1 MTRPLARVAASFA
14 ALWLVVSCLDISS
27 PIDGISSISNIIAPS
42 PSVILGDVSRDTLGD
57 TAALRVYAFDAKGD
71 TVKDV
76 QITFIVLDTGLRID
90 PSGIAHGDAL
100 SPSARVVARVST
112 AGNTSVGLQTAVDTL
127 PVTIAPDTVYLTSTD
142 TLFITATDSVAFSK
156 GVSVKVLGLDRTKP
170 VNSYLVRYTIDTAP
184 AAKSGAT
191 SAFLV
196 GDDNKPSA
204 NDTTKGTGDA
214 SRRVALRRAALAD
227 DAVWATAKPDS
238 VIVRAHVQYK
248 GTDVKGSP
256 IRVVIPLRLKVS

>member
-1 MTRPLARVAASFA
+1 MTRPFARVAASFA

-42 PSVILGDVSRDTLGD
+42 PSVILDDSSRDTLGKV
-57 TAALRVYAFDAKGD
+57 AALRVYAFDAKGD

-76 QITFIVLDTGLRID
+76 QITFVVLDTGGLSVGAD
-90 PSGIAHGDAL
+90 GVAHGDAL
-100 SPSARVVARVST
+100 SSGARVVAHVSP
-112 AGNTSVGLQTAVDTL
+112 AGSTKSLQTSTLLL

-156 GVSVKVLGLDRTKP
+156 GVSVKVLGRDRTKP

-184 AAKSGAT
+184 AAKPGAT
-191 SAFLV
+191 TAFLV

-204 NDTTKGTGDA
+204 NDTTNVTGDA

-227 DAVWATAKPDS
+227 DAVWATAKRDS

-248 GTDVKGSP
+248 GTDIKGSP